1 MSVNISRLQKR
12 INFRKRIFPE
22 NEGKQPIYNG
32 FEYMVAERGYDC
44 RKRSADNDADRHI
57 HYVAARDKLL
67 EFPEKALSPFFSAIS
82 FTSLEFC

>member
-1 MSVNISRLQKR
+1 
-12 INFRKRIFPE
+12 
-22 NEGKQPIYNG
+22 
-32 FEYMVAERGYDC
+32 MVAERGYDC